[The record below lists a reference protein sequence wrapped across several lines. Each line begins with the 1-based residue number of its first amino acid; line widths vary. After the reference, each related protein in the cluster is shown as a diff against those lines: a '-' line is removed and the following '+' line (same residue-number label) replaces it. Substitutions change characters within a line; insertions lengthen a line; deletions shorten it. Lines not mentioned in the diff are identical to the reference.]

1 MAMVKCNFMMSE
13 DVKAWY
19 KDEAEKVGLSM
30 SGLMSFVL
38 AQYKK
43 NEESRQVLAE
53 LNNANKNI
61 DMAGL
66 NELLKLIREDNEESA
81 KG

>member
-1 MAMVKCNFMMSE
+1 MAMVKCNFMLSDE
-13 DVKAWY
+13 VKTWY
-19 KDEAEKVGLSM
+19 KEEAEKVGLSM

-53 LNNANKNI
+53 LNKANKDL
-61 DMAGL
+61 DMSVFS
-66 NELLKLIREDNEESA
+66 ELLRLMREDNKENA
-81 KG
+81 QG